1 MSKKKI
7 EQSVYQN
14 ATMLL
19 EEKGY
24 ISPVEL
30 LIKMGRLKQKQ
41 VEDWRFKR
49 NPYLERVIAGNLGK
63 LKHILLT
70 LKKFAEEQNLKPSV
84 TVYKSWGKGP
94 KRLLGFSKTGNS
106 HLEKIY
112 STHYVRKSSNEGR

>member
-1 MSKKKI
+1 MSKKRI

-30 LIKMGRLKQKQ
+30 LVKMDRLKQKQ

-49 NPYLERVIAGNLGK
+49 IPYL
-63 LKHILLT
+63 
-70 LKKFAEEQNLKPSV
+70 
-84 TVYKSWGKGP
+84 
-94 KRLLGFSKTGNS
+94 
-106 HLEKIY
+106 
-112 STHYVRKSSNEGR
+112 SSNKHLF